1 MGKQMENEI
10 PVKDPAELLVSDRV
24 KFYNRDQA
32 RFGHVAR
39 KGRHYAHIVCDD
51 QKEFRVPYPMLY
63 KIEGAATAHVQTQVE
78 KLRGQFNPQE
88 RVSFDLEGQPTVGVI
103 SRLNPKRA
111 IVVCDN
117 GKEYQVPYAIL
128 RLETARIARPR
139 RGEDAIA
146 DIAAQAH
153 TLFAQHH
160 LTGWSFQFDNG
171 RKRAGCCNYS
181 QRVISVSHEYAR
193 HASDQDITDTLLHE
207 IAHALVGQA
216 HGHDEIWRV
225 QAVAI
230 GCSGTRCHDL
240 QFTPPR
246 YIARC
251 LQGCWTA
258 TAERRQ
264 RGAVCRRCR
273 GAVEYQTYTEER
285 WATASKKL

>member
-1 MGKQMENEI
+1 MESEI

-24 KFYNRDQA
+24 KFHNRDQA
-32 RFGHVAR
+32 LFGHVAR

-51 QKEFRVPYPMLY
+51 QKEFRVPYAMLH
-63 KIEGAATAHVQTQVE
+63 KIEGAAVAHIQTAAE
-78 KLRGQFNPQE
+78 KLRSRFNPQE
-88 RVSFDLEGQPTVGVI
+88 RVSFPLEGQKMAGVI

-117 GKEYQVPYAIL
+117 GKEYQVPYAML
-128 RLETARIARPR
+128 RLETNHAREQTPL
-139 RGEDAIA
+139 RGEDALA
-146 DIAAQAH
+146 DIAAQANA
-153 TLFAQHH
+153 LFAQHQ

-193 HASDQDITDTLLHE
+193 HASAEDIRDTLLHE

-216 HGHDEIWRV
+216 HGHDEVWRV

-230 GCSGTRCHDL
+230 GCTGSRCHDL

-246 YIARC
+246 YIVRC
-251 LQGCWTA
+251 AKGCWTA
-258 TAERRQ
+258 TTERRQ
-264 RGAVCRRCR
+264 RGAICRQCR

-285 WATASKKL
+285 WAMASKKL